1 MLLHHS
7 YTPAALTGLLA
18 APSATAAASASAPL
32 RAAAAQLPGW
42 GEHGREVGREPGMGQ
57 FAAPVTENKQEERTS
72 QSADGDAATR
82 PQQNMEP

>member
-1 MLLHHS
+1 MLLQLV
-7 YTPAALTGLLA
+7 YAPAALTGLLA

-57 FAAPVTENKQEERTS
+57 FAAPVTDKQTSRTQVPIS
-72 QSADGDAATR
+72 
-82 PQQNMEP
+82 